1 MKVAK
6 EQNSKQQKIQ
16 LINFIIM
23 TKLQVKAFVFQLLCF
38 AILFILS
45 RILFEKYSNLTGFWV
60 PITAFVV
67 STILAPKFQAVKTND
82 GEKLFMKW
90 LLIKGIKEI
99 K

>member
-1 MKVAK
+1 
-6 EQNSKQQKIQ
+6 
-16 LINFIIM
+16 M

-38 AILFILS
+38 AVLFILS
-45 RILFEKYSNLTGFWV
+45 LILLDKYSNLTGYWV

-67 STILAPKFQAVKTND
+67 STILAPKFQAVKTNE

-90 LLIKGIKEI
+90 LFIKGIKEI